1 MSIHFLITARSVT
14 IGAYEVIRGKY
25 KDTETL
31 PDDDLGKSITPGFRN
46 LALTV
51 REKKIYVLS
60 TYLSIYLPTVLFNL
74 KYIMM
79 VMIIVMKMMTMIIMI
94 AVYCSLQSHTSL
106 TSITLLNIIII

>member
-1 MSIHFLITARSVT
+1 MSIHFLIIARSVT

-51 REKKIYVLS
+51 REKKIYVPS
-60 TYLSIYLPTVLFNL
+60 TYLSIYLSTVFFNL
-74 KYIMM
+74 IYIMM
-79 VMIIVMKMMTMIIMI
+79 VMIIVMIMMKMTMKTMTMIIMI
-94 AVYCSLQSHTSL
+94 AGYC
-106 TSITLLNIIII
+106 

>member
-1 MSIHFLITARSVT
+1 MSIHFLIIARSVT

-51 REKKIYVLS
+51 REKKIYVPS
-60 TYLSIYLPTVLFNL
+60 TYLSIYLPTVFFYLIF
-74 KYIMM
+74 
-79 VMIIVMKMMTMIIMI
+79 T
-94 AVYCSLQSHTSL
+94 
-106 TSITLLNIIII
+106 